1 MSKNINTNT
10 AIANIILSD
19 QHEIRLKKKT
29 KKKSSNKKKEILD
42 KVKNELRNYDMAVTD
57 AKSKNITLP
66 AELGVLPVKIEDV
79 NSIKELEELAIKLQ
93 SMTSQINQLIA
104 QGVSKQRTSG
114 LFSEG
119 MGSTQMRFFPVQ
131 PQSIQP
137 RPIEQQ
143 PIIRPIQPIV
153 PSSNPIDPTQVKDDD
168 VEKSLDK
175 LQKEILDK
183 LSPEDKAKAEEQMR
197 QEQQEQ
203 QEQQQQQEPSDTG
216 AIPESPSI
224 PEQTPTLPDIK
235 PPEKIKDSDLETTL
249 NVTFGNQTIP
259 KLVAPT
265 GFYNFF
271 TDYRRYI
278 ENVEFDTI
286 LINDGEYK
294 IEKDK
299 YRMLQ
304 NQKAQLLK
312 DFDNWEQSLNRQQ
325 LQFIDNSQQIT
336 SIINEIMDNVDRLDP
351 EDLSKKILKSQN
363 KNVTEFKV
371 GDEETG
377 TEIAAKQRLSEE
389 GKKLEQKLKMSK
401 DIINETISKANN
413 TVKEDEL
420 NELINELNLLKV
432 ESNKYNRLSGIDQVA
447 LEVLHSEV
455 IDSIIE
461 ASNQIQKKINEVK
474 QGLPIDPLQEIDSDA
489 PVLNPVTPA
498 IRLSEKEKAA
508 KIVNDFVNGK
518 KKKYDDKVRDALRK
532 LPDSDTVLNENEI
545 IRSRSEYKKD
555 INKDLKK
562 ITKDYL
568 ISNNLYT
575 ETTSGS
581 AVDI

>member
-19 QHEIRLKKKT
+19 NHEIRLKKKP

-42 KVKNELRNYDMAVTD
+42 KVKNELRNYDMAVAD

-93 SMTSQINQLIA
+93 SMTNQINQLIA
-104 QGVSKQRTSG
+104 QGASKQRTSG

-119 MGSTQMRFFPVQ
+119 MGSSQMRFFPVQ
-131 PQSIQP
+131 PRPIQP
-137 RPIEQQ
+137 IEPQ

-168 VEKSLDK
+168 VEQSLNK

-183 LSPEDKAKAEEQMR
+183 LSPEDKAKAEEQIR
-197 QEQQEQ
+197 QEQEQ
-203 QEQQQQQEPSDTG
+203 QKQQPVEPSDTG
-216 AIPESPSI
+216 TIPESPSV
-224 PEQTPTLPDIK
+224 PDQTPSLPDLR
-235 PPEKIKDSDLETTL
+235 PPEKMKESDLETFV
-249 NVTFGNQTIP
+249 NVKFGNQTIP
-259 KLVAPT
+259 KLEAPT
-265 GFYNFF
+265 GFYNFL
-271 TDYRRYI
+271 TDYRRYV
-278 ENVEFDTI
+278 ENVEFDTV
-286 LINDGEYK
+286 LINTGEYK
-294 IEKDK
+294 IEKSK

-304 NQKAQLLK
+304 NQKQSLLDEYDK
-312 DFDNWEQSLNRQQ
+312 WLSGLNRQQ
-325 LQFIDNSQQIT
+325 LQYIDNSQQLT
-336 SIINEIMDNVDRLDP
+336 SIINEIMLELQLDP

-377 TEIAAKQRLSEE
+377 TEIAAKERLSEE
-389 GKKLEQKLKMSK
+389 GKKLEQKLKINK
-401 DIINETISKANN
+401 DLINDILSKANN
-413 TVKEDEL
+413 TIKEDEL
-420 NELINELNLLKV
+420 NELINQLNLAKV
-432 ESNKYNRLSGIDQVA
+432 ESNKYNQLSGIDQVA

-461 ASNQIQKKINEVK
+461 ASNQIENKIKEVK

-489 PVLNPVTPA
+489 PVLNPVPVV
-498 IRLSEKEKAA
+498 RLSEKEKAA

-518 KKKYDDKVRDALRK
+518 STYSAKVRTALGK
-532 LPDSDTVLNENEI
+532 LPDSDTVLNENEL
-545 IRSRSEYKKD
+545 IRNRGEYKQN

-568 ISNNLYT
+568 VSNNLYI
-575 ETTSGS
+575 EPTSG

>member
-19 QHEIRLKKKT
+19 EHEIRLKKKPRRKT
-29 KKKSSNKKKEILD
+29 SNKKKEALD
-42 KVKNELRNYDMAVTD
+42 AVKSALKNYDLAVAD
-57 AKSKNITLP
+57 AKSKNISLP
-66 AELGVLPVKIEDV
+66 AELGELPVKIEDV
-79 NSIKELEELAIKLQ
+79 NSVKELEELALKLQ
-93 SMTSQINQLIA
+93 NMTNQINQLIS

-119 MGSTQMRFFPVQ
+119 MGSSQMRFFPVQ
-131 PQSIQP
+131 PQTIQP

-143 PIIRPIQPIV
+143 PIIRPIQPII
-153 PSSNPIDPTQVKDDD
+153 PSSNPIDPTQVKDND

-183 LSPEDKAKAEEQMR
+183 LSPEDRAKAEEQMK
-197 QEQQEQ
+197 
-203 QEQQQQQEPSDTG
+203 QEQQQQQQPVEPSDTG

-224 PEQTPTLPDIK
+224 PDQTPTLPNIK

-249 NVTFGNQTIP
+249 NVKFGNQTIP

-299 YRMLQ
+299 YRLLQ

-351 EDLSKKILKSQN
+351 EDLSKKILQSQN
-363 KNVTEFKV
+363 KNIKEFKI
-371 GDEETG
+371 GDEETS
-377 TEIAAKQRLSEE
+377 TEIQAKERLSEE

-401 DIINETISKANN
+401 DIINETIVKANK

-420 NELINELNLLKV
+420 TELINELNLLKV
-432 ESNKYNRLSGIDQVA
+432 EANKYNRLSGIDQVA

-455 IDSIIE
+455 IDSIKE
-461 ASNQIQKKINEVK
+461 ASNEIENKIKEVK
-474 QGLPIDPLQEIDSDA
+474 QGLPIDPLQELDPSA
-489 PVLNPVTPA
+489 PVEQPVIPV
-498 IRLSEKEKAA
+498 EKEKEINRA
-508 KIVNDFVNGK
+508 KQLVNDFVNGK
-518 KKKYDDKVRDALRK
+518 TTYNKKVRDAIRK
-532 LPDSDTVLNENEI
+532 LPNSDTVFDENEL
-545 IRSRSEYKKD
+545 IRNRTQNKKN

-568 ISNNLYT
+568 IGNNLLID
-575 ETTSGS
+575 EAAGKL
-581 AVDI
+581 

>member
-19 QHEIRLKKKT
+19 EHEIRLKKKPRRKT
-29 KKKSSNKKKEILD
+29 SSKKKEALES
-42 KVKNELRNYDMAVTD
+42 VKTALKNYDLAVAD
-57 AKSKNITLP
+57 AKSKNISLP
-66 AELGVLPVKIEDV
+66 AELGELPVKIEDV
-79 NSIKELEELAIKLQ
+79 NSVKELEELAIKLQ

-104 QGVSKQRTSG
+104 QGASKQRTSG
-114 LFSEG
+114 LFNEG
-119 MGSTQMRFFPVQ
+119 MGMASPLRFFPVQ
-131 PQSIQP
+131 PQPIQP
-137 RPIEQQ
+137 NPIEQQ
-143 PIIRPIQPIV
+143 PVIRPIQPIV
-153 PSSNPIDPTQVKDDD
+153 PSSKPIDPTQVKDND
-168 VEKSLDK
+168 VEQSLDK

-183 LSPEDKAKAEEQMR
+183 LSPEDRAKAEEQMK
-197 QEQQEQ
+197 
-203 QEQQQQQEPSDTG
+203 QEQQQQQQPVEPSDTG

-224 PEQTPTLPDIK
+224 PDQTPTLPNIK

-249 NVTFGNQTIP
+249 NVKFGNQTIP

-336 SIINEIMDNVDRLDP
+336 SIINEIMDNIDRLDP
-351 EDLSKKILKSQN
+351 EDLSKKILQSQN
-363 KNVTEFKV
+363 KNIKEFKI
-371 GDEETG
+371 GDEETS
-377 TEIAAKQRLSEE
+377 TEIQAKERLSEE

-401 DIINETISKANN
+401 DIINETIVKANK

-420 NELINELNLLKV
+420 TELINELNLLKV
-432 ESNKYNRLSGIDQVA
+432 EANKYNRLSGIDQVA

-455 IDSIIE
+455 IDSIKE
-461 ASNQIQKKINEVK
+461 ASNEIENKIKEVK
-474 QGLPIDPLQEIDSDA
+474 QGLPIDPLQELDPSA
-489 PVLNPVTPA
+489 PVAQPVIPVET
-498 IRLSEKEKAA
+498 EKEKAK

-518 KKKYDDKVRDALRK
+518 TTYNKKVRDAIRK
-532 LPDSDTVLNENEI
+532 LPNSDTVFDENEL
-545 IRSRSEYKKD
+545 IRNRTQNKKN

-568 ISNNLYT
+568 IGNNLLID
-575 ETTSGS
+575 EAAGKL
-581 AVDI
+581 

>member
-10 AIANIILSD
+10 AIAQIILSKD
-19 QHEIRLKKKT
+19 HEIRVKKKT

-42 KVKNELRNYDMAVTD
+42 KVKNELRNYDLAVAD

-79 NSIKELEELAIKLQ
+79 NSVKELEELAIKLQ
-93 SMTSQINQLIA
+93 SMTNQINQLIS

-114 LFSEG
+114 LFNEG
-119 MGSTQMRFFPVQ
+119 MGMVSPLRFFPVQ
-131 PQSIQP
+131 PRPIQP
-137 RPIEQQ
+137 NPIEQQ
-143 PIIRPIQPIV
+143 PVIRPIQPIV
-153 PSSNPIDPTQVKDDD
+153 PSSKPIDPTQVKDND
-168 VEKSLDK
+168 VEQSLDK

-197 QEQQEQ
+197 QEQ
-203 QEQQQQQEPSDTG
+203 EQQQQQEPSDTG
-216 AIPESPSI
+216 AIPSSPST
-224 PEQTPTLPDIK
+224 PEQTPPLPDIK
-235 PPEKIKDSDLETTL
+235 PPEKIKESDLETTL
-249 NVTFGNQTIP
+249 NVKFGNQTIP

-271 TDYRRYI
+271 TDYRRYV

-312 DFDNWEQSLNRQQ
+312 NFDNWEQSLNRQQ

-351 EDLSKKILKSQN
+351 EDLSKKILQSQN
-363 KNVTEFKV
+363 KNIKEFKI
-371 GDEETG
+371 GDEETS
-377 TEIAAKQRLSEE
+377 TEIQAKERLSEE
-389 GKKLEQKLKMSK
+389 GKKLQQKLKISK
-401 DIINETISKANN
+401 DNINQIIVKANK

-420 NELINELNLLKV
+420 TELINELNLLKV
-432 ESNKYNRLSGIDQVA
+432 EANKYNRLSGIDQVA

-461 ASNQIQKKINEVK
+461 ASNEIENKINEVK
-474 QGLPIDPLQEIDSDA
+474 QGLPIDPLQELDPSA
-489 PVLNPVTPA
+489 PVAQPEIPV
-498 IRLSEKEKAA
+498 EKQKEINKAK
-508 KIVNDFVNGK
+508 KIVNDFVNDK
-518 KKKYDDKVRDALRK
+518 TTYNKKVRNALRK
-532 LPDSDTVLNENEI
+532 LPNSDTVFDENEL
-545 IRSRSEYKKD
+545 IRNRTEYKKN

-568 ISNNLYT
+568 IGNNLLIET
-575 ETTSGS
+575 EAGGKS
-581 AVDI
+581 

>member
-1 MSKNINTNT
+1 
-10 AIANIILSD
+10 LSD
-19 QHEIRLKKKT
+19 NHEIRVKKKP

-42 KVKNELRNYDMAVTD
+42 KVKNELRNYDLAVAD

-119 MGSTQMRFFPVQ
+119 MGSSQMRFFPVQ
-131 PQSIQP
+131 PQTIQP

-143 PIIRPIQPIV
+143 PVIRPIPPII
-153 PSSNPIDPTQVKDDD
+153 PSSNPIDPTQIKDDD
-168 VEKSLDK
+168 VEKSLNK

-183 LSPEDKAKAEEQMR
+183 LSPEDKAKAEEQIR
-197 QEQQEQ
+197 QEQEQ
-203 QEQQQQQEPSDTG
+203 QKQQPTEPTDTG
-216 AIPESPSI
+216 AIPESPST
-224 PEQTPTLPDIK
+224 PEQSPNLPNIK
-235 PPEKIKDSDLETTL
+235 PPEKMKESDLETFV
-249 NVTFGNQTIP
+249 NVKFGNQTIA
-259 KLVAPT
+259 KLEAPT
-265 GFYNFF
+265 GFYNFL
-271 TDYRRYI
+271 TDYRRYV
-278 ENVEFDTI
+278 ENVEFDTV
-286 LINDGEYK
+286 LINTGEYK
-294 IEKDK
+294 IEKSK

-304 NQKAQLLK
+304 NQKQSLLDEYDK
-312 DFDNWEQSLNRQQ
+312 WLSGLNRQQ
-325 LQFIDNSQQIT
+325 LQYIDNSQQLT
-336 SIINEIMDNVDRLDP
+336 SIINEIMLELQLDP

-377 TEIAAKQRLSEE
+377 TEIAAKERLSEE

-401 DIINETISKANN
+401 DIINETIVKANK

-420 NELINELNLLKV
+420 TELINQLNLLKV
-432 ESNKYNRLSGIDQVA
+432 EANKYNRLSGIDQVA

-461 ASNQIQKKINEVK
+461 ASNQIENKIKEVK

-489 PVLNPVTPA
+489 PVLNPVPVV
-498 IRLSEKEKAA
+498 RLSEKEKAA

-518 KKKYDDKVRDALRK
+518 RSYSGKVRTALGK
-532 LPDSDTVLNENEI
+532 LPDSETVLNENEL
-545 IRSRSEYKKD
+545 IRNRGEYKQN
-555 INKDLKK
+555 INKDLIK

-568 ISNNLYT
+568 VSNNLYI
-575 ETTSGS
+575 EPTTG

>member
-1 MSKNINTNT
+1 MSSKNINTNT
-10 AIANIILSD
+10 AIAQIILSKD
-19 QHEIRLKKKT
+19 HEIRVKKKT

-42 KVKNELRNYDMAVTD
+42 KVKNELRNYDLAVAD

-79 NSIKELEELAIKLQ
+79 NSVKELEELAIKLQ
-93 SMTSQINQLIA
+93 SMTNQINQLIS

-114 LFSEG
+114 LFNEG
-119 MGSTQMRFFPVQ
+119 MGMVSPLRFFPVQ
-131 PQSIQP
+131 PRPIQP
-137 RPIEQQ
+137 NPIEQQ
-143 PIIRPIQPIV
+143 PVIRPIQPIV
-153 PSSNPIDPTQVKDDD
+153 PSSKPIDPTQVKDND
-168 VEKSLDK
+168 VEQSLDK

-197 QEQQEQ
+197 QEQ
-203 QEQQQQQEPSDTG
+203 EQQQQQEPSDTG
-216 AIPESPSI
+216 AIPSSPST
-224 PEQTPTLPDIK
+224 PEQTPPLPDIK
-235 PPEKIKDSDLETTL
+235 PPEKIKESDLETTL
-249 NVTFGNQTIP
+249 NVKFGNQTIP

-271 TDYRRYI
+271 TDYRRYV

-312 DFDNWEQSLNRQQ
+312 NFDNWEQSLNRQQ

-351 EDLSKKILKSQN
+351 EDLSKKILQSQN
-363 KNVTEFKV
+363 KNIKEFKI
-371 GDEETG
+371 GDEETS
-377 TEIAAKQRLSEE
+377 TEIQAKERLSEE
-389 GKKLEQKLKMSK
+389 GKKLQQKLKVSK
-401 DIINETISKANN
+401 DNINQIIVKANK

-420 NELINELNLLKV
+420 TELINELNLLKV
-432 ESNKYNRLSGIDQVA
+432 EANKYNRLSGIDQVA

-455 IDSIIE
+455 IDSIKE
-461 ASNQIQKKINEVK
+461 ASNEIENKINEVK
-474 QGLPIDPLQEIDSDA
+474 QGLPIDPLQELDPSA
-489 PVLNPVTPA
+489 PVAQPEIPV
-498 IRLSEKEKAA
+498 EKQKEINKAK
-508 KIVNDFVNGK
+508 KIVNDFVNDK
-518 KKKYDDKVRDALRK
+518 TTYNKKVRNALRK
-532 LPDSDTVLNENEI
+532 LPNSDTVFDENEL
-545 IRSRSEYKKD
+545 IRNRTEYKKN

-568 ISNNLYT
+568 IGNNLLIET
-575 ETTSGS
+575 EAGGKS
-581 AVDI
+581 